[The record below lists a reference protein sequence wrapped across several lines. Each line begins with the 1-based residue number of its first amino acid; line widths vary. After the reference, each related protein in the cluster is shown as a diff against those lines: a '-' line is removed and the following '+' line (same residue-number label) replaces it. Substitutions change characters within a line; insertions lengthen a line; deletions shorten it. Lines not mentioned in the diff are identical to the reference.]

1 MMAVALI
8 TYVHFIVT
16 AMYYAVVKGRP
27 TMVSEIYYGM
37 GCNWLMPFLLVAMA
51 FAFLP
56 TMLDMGGFDA
66 AAFLTCAGLAFVGTA
81 PAYLEEGDRAV
92 HKAGAI
98 VSALASVIWG
108 LATMPAVV
116 AVYGVAAV
124 VAAVTDRRCWLFWCE
139 VCAIS
144 CVAAIIA
151 LKRIMGLTEPV

>member
-1 MMAVALI
+1 MMVVALI
-8 TYVHFIVT
+8 TYIHF
-16 AMYYAVVKGRP
+16 VVMTVLYVLTKGRP

-37 GCNWLMPFLLVAMA
+37 GRNWLMPLLLVAMA
-51 FAFLP
+51 FTFLP
-56 TMLDMGGFDA
+56 TMLDMGDFDA

-81 PAYLEEGDRAV
+81 PAYLEAGDRAV

-98 VSALASVIWG
+98 VSALASVMWG

-124 VAAVTDRRCWLFWCE
+124 VAAVTDRRCWLFWSE
-139 VCAIS
+139 LCAVS

-151 LKRIMGLTEPV
+151 LERIMGLTEHL

>member
-8 TYVHFIVT
+8 MYVLFIVT
-16 AMYYAVVKGRP
+16 AMYYAVVKGIP

-37 GCNWLMPFLLVAMA
+37 GRNWLMPLLLVAMA
-51 FAFLP
+51 LTFLP

-139 VCAIS
+139 LCAVS

-151 LKRIMGLTEPV
+151 IKRITGLTEPF

>member
-1 MMAVALI
+1 MAVALI
-8 TYVHFIVT
+8 IYILFIVT
-16 AMYYAVVKGRP
+16 AMYYAVAKGRP

-37 GCNWLMPFLLVAMA
+37 GRNLLMPLLLVAMA
-51 FAFLP
+51 FAFMP
-56 TMLDMGGFDA
+56 AMFEAGDFDA

-98 VSALASVIWG
+98 VSALASVMWG
-108 LATMPAVV
+108 LATMPVVV
-116 AVYGVAAV
+116 AVYGVAAA
-124 VAAVTDRRCWLFWCE
+124 VASVTDRRCWLFWCE

-151 LKRIMGLTEPV
+151 LKRITGLTEPF

>member
-1 MMAVALI
+1 MAVALI
-8 TYVHFIVT
+8 MYVFFIVT

-37 GCNWLMPFLLVAMA
+37 GRNWLMPLLLVAMA
-51 FAFLP
+51 FAFMP
-56 TMLDMGGFDA
+56 AMLDAGDFDA

-92 HKAGAI
+92 HKTGAI
-98 VSALASVIWG
+98 VSALASVMWG

-116 AVYGVAAV
+116 AVYGVAAA
-124 VAAVTDRRCWLFWCE
+124 VASVTDRRCWLFWCE

-151 LKRIMGLTEPV
+151 LKRITGLTGPI

>member
-1 MMAVALI
+1 MAVVLI
-8 TYVHFIVT
+8 IYVLFIVT

-37 GCNWLMPFLLVAMA
+37 GRNWLMPLLLVAMA
-51 FAFLP
+51 FTFLP
-56 TMLDMGGFDA
+56 TMLDMGDFDA

-98 VSALASVIWG
+98 VSALASVMWG

-116 AVYGVAAV
+116 AVYGVAA
-124 VAAVTDRRCWLFWCE
+124 AVTDRRCWLFWCE
-139 VCAIS
+139 LCAVS

-151 LKRIMGLTEPV
+151 LERIMGLTEPV

>member
-1 MMAVALI
+1 MMVVALI
-8 TYVHFIVT
+8 TYIYF
-16 AMYYAVVKGRP
+16 VVMTVLYVLTKGRP

-37 GCNWLMPFLLVAMA
+37 GRNWLMPLLLVAMA
-51 FAFLP
+51 FTFLP
-56 TMLDMGGFDA
+56 TMLDMGGLDA

-92 HKAGAI
+92 HKAGSI

-139 VCAIS
+139 LCAVS

-151 LKRIMGLTEPV
+151 LERITG

>member
-1 MMAVALI
+1 MI
-8 TYVHFIVT
+8 TYILFIVT
-16 AMYYAVVKGRP
+16 TMYYAVMKGRP
-27 TMVSEIYYGM
+27 TMVSEIYYRM
-37 GCNWLMPFLLVAMA
+37 GRNWLMPLLLVAMA
-51 FAFLP
+51 FAFMP
-56 TMLDMGGFDA
+56 AMLEAGDFDA

-81 PAYLEEGDRAV
+81 PAYLDEGDRAV

-98 VSALASVIWG
+98 VSALASVMWG
-108 LATMPAVV
+108 LATMPVVV

-139 VCAIS
+139 VCAVS

>member
-1 MMAVALI
+1 MAVALI
-8 TYVHFIVT
+8 TYVLFIVT

-37 GCNWLMPFLLVAMA
+37 GRNWLMPLLLVAMA
-51 FAFLP
+51 FTFLP
-56 TMLDMGGFDA
+56 TMLDMGDFDA

-81 PAYLEEGDRAV
+81 PAYLEAGDRAV

-98 VSALASVIWG
+98 VSALASVMWG

-124 VAAVTDRRCWLFWCE
+124 TDRRCWLFWSE
-139 VCAIS
+139 LCAVS

-151 LKRIMGLTEPV
+151 LERIMGLTEHL

>member
-8 TYVHFIVT
+8 MYVLFIVMT
-16 AMYYAVVKGRP
+16 VLYVLTKGRP

-37 GCNWLMPFLLVAMA
+37 GRNWLIPLLLVAMA
-51 FAFLP
+51 FTFLP

-66 AAFLTCAGLAFVGTA
+66 AAFLTCVGLAFVGTA

-92 HKAGAI
+92 HKVGAI

-108 LATMPAVV
+108 LATMPVVV
-116 AVYGVAAV
+116 AVYGVAAA

-139 VCAIS
+139 LCAVS

-151 LKRIMGLTEPV
+151 LKRIMGLTGHI

>member
-8 TYVHFIVT
+8 MYVLFIVT

-37 GCNWLMPFLLVAMA
+37 GCNWLMPLLLVAMA
-51 FAFLP
+51 LTFLP

-139 VCAIS
+139 LCAVS

-151 LKRIMGLTEPV
+151 IKRITGLTEPF

>member
-8 TYVHFIVT
+8 MYVHF
-16 AMYYAVVKGRP
+16 VVMTVLYVLTKGRP

-37 GCNWLMPFLLVAMA
+37 GRNWLMPLLLVAMA
-51 FAFLP
+51 FTFLP

-66 AAFLTCAGLAFVGTA
+66 AAFLTCAGLAFVGAA

-98 VSALASVIWG
+98 VSALASVMWG
-108 LATMPAVV
+108 LATMPVVV
-116 AVYGVAAV
+116 AVYGVAAA

-139 VCAIS
+139 LCAVS

-151 LKRIMGLTEPV
+151 LERITG

>member
-1 MMAVALI
+1 MIVALI
-8 TYVHFIVT
+8 MYALFVVTTMCYVVT
-16 AMYYAVVKGRP
+16 KGRP

-37 GCNWLMPFLLVAMA
+37 GRNWLIPLLLVAMA
-51 FAFLP
+51 FTFLP

-66 AAFLTCAGLAFVGTA
+66 AAFLTCVGLAFVGTA

-92 HKAGAI
+92 HKVGAI

-108 LATMPAVV
+108 LATMPVVV
-116 AVYGVAAV
+116 AVYGVAA
-124 VAAVTDRRCWLFWCE
+124 AAASVTDRRCWLFWCE

-151 LKRIMGLTEPV
+151 LKRITGLTGPI

>member
-1 MMAVALI
+1 MIVALI
-8 TYVHFIVT
+8 MYIHFIVM

-37 GCNWLMPFLLVAMA
+37 GRNWLMPFLLVAMA
-51 FAFLP
+51 FAFMP
-56 TMLDMGGFDA
+56 AMFEAGDFDA

-98 VSALASVIWG
+98 VSALASVMWG

-116 AVYGVAAV
+116 AVYGVAAA
-124 VAAVTDRRCWLFWCE
+124 VASVTDRRCWLFWCE

-151 LKRIMGLTEPV
+151 LKRITGLTGPI

>member
-1 MMAVALI
+1 MIVALI
-8 TYVHFIVT
+8 MYIHFIVT

-37 GCNWLMPFLLVAMA
+37 GRNWLMPFLLVAMA
-51 FAFLP
+51 FAFMP
-56 TMLDMGGFDA
+56 AMFEAGDFDA

-98 VSALASVIWG
+98 VSALASVMWG

-116 AVYGVAAV
+116 AVYGVAAAV
-124 VAAVTDRRCWLFWCE
+124 VSVTDRRCWLFWCE

-151 LKRIMGLTEPV
+151 LKRITG

>member
-8 TYVHFIVT
+8 TYALFIVMT
-16 AMYYAVVKGRP
+16 MFYVVTKGRP

-37 GCNWLMPFLLVAMA
+37 GRNWLMPFLLVAMA
-51 FAFLP
+51 FAFMP
-56 TMLDMGGFDA
+56 AMFEAGDFDA

-81 PAYLEEGDRAV
+81 PAYLDEGDRAV

-98 VSALASVIWG
+98 VSALASVMWG

-116 AVYGVAAV
+116 AVYGVAAA
-124 VAAVTDRRCWLFWCE
+124 VASVTDRRCWLFWCE

-151 LKRIMGLTEPV
+151 LRRITG

>member
-8 TYVHFIVT
+8 TYIHF
-16 AMYYAVVKGRP
+16 VVMTVLYVLTKGRP

-37 GCNWLMPFLLVAMA
+37 GRNWLMPLLLVAMA
-51 FAFLP
+51 FTFLP
-56 TMLDMGGFDA
+56 TMLDMGGLDA
-66 AAFLTCAGLAFVGTA
+66 ATFLTCAGLAFVGTA

-98 VSALASVIWG
+98 VSALASVMWG
-108 LATMPAVV
+108 MATMPAVV

-151 LKRIMGLTEPV
+151 LKRITG